1 MIETSS
7 ITKSL
12 VEELRKIK
20 NLDDLAEENLE
31 WLAAHMTVTAYSPG
45 EIIFAEGAPADQMV
59 IILEGEVRAE
69 WANDTRIYI
78 GHAGQITGMLPYS
91 RLTHYPST
99 GRAGLHTRLATLPK
113 ELFPEML
120 YKIPELGQRLVNV
133 MSDRVREGTKADVQR
148 DKLTA
153 LGKLSAGLAHELNN
167 PASAVQR
174 GAEILRESIAALR
187 AAHLRMNKRS
197 LSAEQR
203 LFLAQLENDWG
214 ERMSKQQF
222 PAPLDPLDKSDR
234 EEEIGGWLDRHGIAN
249 AWSFV
254 SNLVDAGVD
263 LPILE
268 NIASHMPAD
277 ALSDVI
283 TRVSASFTASRLVEE
298 IEHAASRIS
307 ELVRAIKEYS
317 YMDQMPEQEIDIH
330 QGLENTLI
338 ILRHQLKNGINITR
352 EYDRDLPKV
361 CAHGSELNQ
370 VWTNLIQNAIDAMN
384 GKGELHIRTVHELE
398 RVLVEI
404 GDNGPGIPAAQQNR
418 IFEPFFTTKTVG
430 EGLGLGL
437 DTVYRIV
444 QNHRGDVRFESR
456 PGDTRF
462 QVRLPFAKTKGGSAS

>member
-20 NLDDLAEENLE
+20 NLEDLAEENLE
-31 WLAAHMTVTAYSPG
+31 WLASRMTVTAYSPG
-45 EIIFAEGAPADQMV
+45 EVIFAEGTPADQMV
-59 IILEGEVRAE
+59 IILEGEVRAQ
-69 WANDTRIYI
+69 WAGDTRIYI
-78 GHAGQITGMLPYS
+78 GRAGQITGMLPYS

-99 GRAGLHTRLATLPK
+99 GRAGLHTRLASLPK

-120 YKIPELGQRLVNV
+120 YKIPELGQRLVGV
-133 MSDRVREGTKADVQR
+133 LSDRVREGTKADVQR

-174 GAEILRESIAALR
+174 GAEVLRESVATLR
-187 AAHLRMNKRS
+187 AAHLRMNKRT
-197 LSAEQR
+197 LSVEQR
-203 LFLAQLENDWG
+203 IFLAQLENDWG
-214 ERMSKQQF
+214 ERLSKQQVHE
-222 PAPLDPLDKSDR
+222 PIDPLDKSDR
-234 EEEIGGWLDRHGIAN
+234 EEEIGGWLDRHAVPN
-249 AWSFV
+249 AWGLA
-254 SNLVDAGVD
+254 SNLVEAGCD
-263 LPILE
+263 LPMLE
-268 NIASHMPAD
+268 NVASHIPTD
-277 ALSDVI
+277 ALGDVM
-283 TRVSASFTASRLVEE
+283 TRLSASFTASRLVEE

-317 YMDQMPEQEIDIH
+317 YMDQMPEQEVDIH
-330 QGLENTLI
+330 KGLENTLI

-384 GKGELHIRTVHELE
+384 GKGELRIRTVHELE

-404 GDNGPGIPAAQQNR
+404 GDNGSGIPAAQQNR

-462 QVRLPFAKTKGGSAS
+462 QVRLPFAKTKGESAS